1 MDWFNLTGLI
11 FVVVLLMPNMIY
23 AVTNKDGFAGE
34 FHNKLVE
41 TGEQIGRFGCFIL
54 MFIQLPSVTLG
65 YIYDIAQTLYLIFG
79 VALLVLSCGGWI
91 VFRKGNCMAKALTL
105 SILPSVLFL
114 ESGILTLNIPLIV
127 LSVVFAICH
136 ITISC
141 KNTVGNKQ

>member
-11 FVVVLLMPNMIY
+11 FVVVLLIPNIIY

-34 FHNKLVE
+34 FHNKLIE
-41 TGEQIGRFGCFIL
+41 IGEQIGRFGCFIL
-54 MFIQLPSVTLG
+54 MFIQPSFVTLG
-65 YIYDIAQTLYLIFG
+65 YIYDGAQMLHLILGIVLLALY
-79 VALLVLSCGGWI
+79 CGGWI
-91 VFRKGNCMAKALTL
+91 VFRKGNSMAKALTL

-114 ESGILTLNIPLIV
+114 ESGILTLNILLIV

>member
-1 MDWFNLTGLI
+1 MEWFNLTGLI
-11 FVVVLLMPNMIY
+11 FVVVLLIPNIIY
-23 AVTNKDGFAGE
+23 AATNKDGFAGE

-54 MFIQLPSVTLG
+54 MFIQPSFVTLG
-65 YIYDIAQTLYLIFG
+65 YIYDGAQALYLILG
-79 VALLVLSCGGWI
+79 IVLLALYCGGWI
-91 VFRKGNCMAKALTL
+91 VFRKGNSIAKALTL

-141 KNTVGNKQ
+141 KNTAVNKQ

>member
-11 FVVVLLMPNMIY
+11 FVFVLLIPNIIY
-23 AVTNKDGFAGE
+23 AVTNKDGFADNY
-34 FHNKLVE
+34 HNKFIE

-54 MFIQLPSVTLG
+54 MFIQPSFVTLG
-65 YIYDIAQTLYLIFG
+65 YIYDGAQMLHLILGIVLLALY
-79 VALLVLSCGGWI
+79 CGGWI
-91 VFRKGNCMAKALTL
+91 VFRKGNSMAKALTL

-136 ITISC
+136 ITISY

>member
-1 MDWFNLTGLI
+1 MDRFNLTGLI
-11 FVVVLLMPNMIY
+11 FVVVLLIPNIIY
-23 AVTNKDGFAGE
+23 AATNKEGFAGE

-54 MFIQLPSVTLG
+54 MFIQPSFVTLG
-65 YIYDIAQTLYLIFG
+65 YIYDGAQALYLILG
-79 VALLVLSCGGWI
+79 IVLLALYCGGWI
-91 VFRKGNCMAKALTL
+91 VFRKGNSIAKALTL

-136 ITISC
+136 ITISY
-141 KNTVGNKQ
+141 KNTAGNK

>member
-11 FVVVLLMPNMIY
+11 FVVVLLIPNMIY

-54 MFIQLPSVTLG
+54 MFIQLPFVTLG
-65 YIYDIAQTLYLIFG
+65 YIYDGAQTLYLILG
-79 VALLVLSCGGWI
+79 IVLLALYCGGWI

-114 ESGILTLNIPLIV
+114 ESGILTLNIPLIG
-127 LSVVFAICH
+127 LSVVFAIYH

-141 KNTVGNKQ
+141 KNTAGNK

>member
-1 MDWFNLTGLI
+1 MEWFNLTGLI
-11 FVVVLLMPNMIY
+11 FVVVLLIPNIIY
-23 AVTNKDGFAGE
+23 AVTNKDGFADNY
-34 FHNKLVE
+34 HNKFIKA
-41 TGEQIGRFGCFIL
+41 GEQIGRFGCFIL
-54 MFIQLPSVTLG
+54 MFIQLPFVTLG
-65 YIYDIAQTLYLIFG
+65 YIYDGAQTLYLILG
-79 VALLVLSCGGWI
+79 IVLLALYCGGWI

-141 KNTVGNKQ
+141 KNTAVNKQ

>member
-1 MDWFNLTGLI
+1 
-11 FVVVLLMPNMIY
+11 
-23 AVTNKDGFAGE
+23 
-34 FHNKLVE
+34 
-41 TGEQIGRFGCFIL
+41 
-54 MFIQLPSVTLG
+54 MFIQPSFVTLG
-65 YIYDIAQTLYLIFG
+65 YIYDGAQTLYLIFG
-79 VALLVLSCGGWI
+79 VALLVLYCGGWI

>member
-1 MDWFNLTGLI
+1 MDRFNLTGLI
-11 FVVVLLMPNMIY
+11 FVVVLLIPNIIY
-23 AVTNKDGFAGE
+23 AATNKDGFAGE
-34 FHNKLVE
+34 FHNKLIE

-54 MFIQLPSVTLG
+54 MFIQPSFVTLG
-65 YIYDIAQTLYLIFG
+65 YIYDGAQTLYLILG
-79 VALLVLSCGGWI
+79 IVLLALYCGGWI
-91 VFRKGNCMAKALTL
+91 VFRKGNCIAKALTL

-141 KNTVGNKQ
+141 KNTVGNK

>member
-1 MDWFNLTGLI
+1 MEWFNLTGLI
-11 FVVVLLMPNMIY
+11 FVVVLLIPNMIY

-54 MFIQLPSVTLG
+54 MFIQLPFVTLG
-65 YIYDIAQTLYLIFG
+65 YIYDGAQTLYLIFG
-79 VALLVLSCGGWI
+79 VTLPVLYCGGWI
-91 VFRKGNCMAKALTL
+91 VFRKGNSIAKALTL

-136 ITISC
+136 ITISF
-141 KNTVGNKQ
+141 KNTVDNKQ

>member
-1 MDWFNLTGLI
+1 MDRFNLTGLI
-11 FVVVLLMPNMIY
+11 FVVVLLIPNIIY
-23 AVTNKDGFAGE
+23 AATNKDGFAGE

-54 MFIQLPSVTLG
+54 MFIQPSFVTLG
-65 YIYDIAQTLYLIFG
+65 YIYDGAQTLYLILG
-79 VALLVLSCGGWI
+79 IVLLALYCGGWI
-91 VFRKGNCMAKALTL
+91 VFRKGNSIAKALTL

-141 KNTVGNKQ
+141 KNTAVNKQ

>member
-65 YIYDIAQTLYLIFG
+65 YIYDSAQTLYLIFG
-79 VALLVLSCGGWI
+79 VALLVLYCGGWI

>member
-1 MDWFNLTGLI
+1 MEWFNLTGLI

-65 YIYDIAQTLYLIFG
+65 YIYDSAQTLYLIFG
-79 VALLVLSCGGWI
+79 VALLVLYCGGWI

>member
-11 FVVVLLMPNMIY
+11 FVVVLLIPNIIY
-23 AVTNKDGFAGE
+23 AVTNKEGFADNY
-34 FHNKLVE
+34 HNKFIKA
-41 TGEQIGRFGCFIL
+41 GEQIGRFGCFIL
-54 MFIQLPSVTLG
+54 MFIQLPFVTLG
-65 YIYDIAQTLYLIFG
+65 YIYDGAQTLYLILG
-79 VALLVLSCGGWI
+79 IVLLALYCGGWI
-91 VFRKGNCMAKALTL
+91 VFRKGNSIAKALTL

-141 KNTVGNKQ
+141 KNTVDNKQ

>member
-1 MDWFNLTGLI
+1 MEWFNLTGLI
-11 FVVVLLMPNMIY
+11 FVVGLLIPNIIY
-23 AVTNKDGFAGE
+23 AATNKDGFAGE

-54 MFIQLPSVTLG
+54 MFIQPSFVTLG
-65 YIYDIAQTLYLIFG
+65 YIYDGAQTLYLILG
-79 VALLVLSCGGWI
+79 IVLLALYCGGWI
-91 VFRKGNCMAKALTL
+91 VFRKGNSIAKALTL

-141 KNTVGNKQ
+141 KNTAGNK

>member
-1 MDWFNLTGLI
+1 VDWFNLTGLI

-65 YIYDIAQTLYLIFG
+65 YIYDSAQTLYLIFG
-79 VALLVLSCGGWI
+79 VALLVLYCGGWI

>member
-11 FVVVLLMPNMIY
+11 FVVVLLIPNIIY
-23 AVTNKDGFAGE
+23 AATNKDGFACE

-54 MFIQLPSVTLG
+54 MFIQPSFVTLG
-65 YIYDIAQTLYLIFG
+65 YIYDGAQTLYLILG
-79 VALLVLSCGGWI
+79 IVLLALYCGGWI
-91 VFRKGNCMAKALTL
+91 VFRKGNSIAKALTL

-114 ESGILTLNIPLIV
+114 ESGILTLNVPLIV

-141 KNTVGNKQ
+141 KNTAGNK

>member
-1 MDWFNLTGLI
+1 MDRFNLTGLI
-11 FVVVLLMPNMIY
+11 FVVVLLIPNIIY
-23 AVTNKDGFAGE
+23 AATNKDGFAGE

-54 MFIQLPSVTLG
+54 MFIQPSFVTLG
-65 YIYDIAQTLYLIFG
+65 YIYDGAQALYLILG
-79 VALLVLSCGGWI
+79 IVLLALYCGGWI
-91 VFRKGNCMAKALTL
+91 VFRKGNSIAKALTL

-141 KNTVGNKQ
+141 KNTAGNK